1 MNSKRTMQNDVEGEG
16 QAIRGRRGRHVPGM
30 APAKGLR
37 PAKGN
42 GNGDAAHRVPAQRE
56 QVRAAVSASLERSL
70 NAGAS
75 PDDLQAGYDAGLLCW
90 AAPPPLRQ
98 AAAELGDGSIWS
110 ALTAT
115 ELTVAELLATGR
127 SVGAVAKRLD
137 LSRPAVERNLRCV
150 YAKLGVRSRI
160 ELARAAEATAQSARA
175 LRMVDATR
183 RQIERDL
190 HDGLQQHLIGLGVR
204 LSAAELA
211 VGTEDDG
218 LRRELHGVSEGLRE
232 VLTEVRQIARGVEPE
247 TLREHG
253 LGPALQALAKRSPV
267 PVSVVIELPGRM
279 PEVCETTAYFVTA
292 EALANIAKYARAR
305 SAQVTLEYADGC
317 IIHSIRDDGV
327 GGANPDGPGISGLR
341 RRAEARGGS
350 LELTSPPGGG
360 TLLVIRVPFNYD
372 S

>member
-1 MNSKRTMQNDVEGEG
+1 MNSKRTMQHDVEG
-16 QAIRGRRGRHVPGM
+16 
-30 APAKGLR
+30 
-37 PAKGN
+37 N
-42 GNGDAAHRVPAQRE
+42 GNSDAAARVPAQRGR
-56 QVRAAVSASLERSL
+56 VRAAVSASSERSL

-75 PDDLQAGYDAGLLCW
+75 PADLEAGHDAGPPYRV
-90 AAPPPLRQ
+90 APPPLRQ
-98 AAAELGDGSIWS
+98 AAAELDGSNWS
-110 ALTAT
+110 ALTAN
-115 ELTVAELLATGR
+115 ELTVAELLAAGLN
-127 SVGAVAKRLD
+127 SGAVAKRLG
-137 LSRPAVERNLRCV
+137 LSRPAVERHLRCIF
-150 YAKLGVRSRI
+150 AKLGVRTRI

-211 VGTEDDG
+211 VRPEDNG
-218 LRRELHGVSEGLRE
+218 LRRELHEVSEGLRE

-267 PVSVVIELPGRM
+267 PVSVVIKLPGRL

-292 EALANIAKYARAR
+292 EALANIAKHARAR
-305 SAQVTLEYADGC
+305 SAQVTLEYADGF

-327 GGANPDGPGISGLR
+327 GGADPDGPGISGLR
-341 RRAEARGGS
+341 RRAEARNGC

-360 TLLVIRVPFNYD
+360 TLLVIRVPFSYN